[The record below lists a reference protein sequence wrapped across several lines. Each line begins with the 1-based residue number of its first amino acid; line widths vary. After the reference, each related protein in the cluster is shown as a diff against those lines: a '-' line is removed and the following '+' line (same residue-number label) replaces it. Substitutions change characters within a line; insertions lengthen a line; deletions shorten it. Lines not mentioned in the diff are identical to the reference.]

1 MWFQIH
7 NLLCFRGSPT
17 IFSILSEGLANPPFD
32 MLSSIVLGIG
42 IFAQVFGKGELS
54 EDTQHVI
61 DWNTDER
68 LVGEVAT
75 AMEELS
81 KRMENLEEAW
91 EMEKAEL
98 ESKVEDKNK
107 QVEQLAEV
115 VEKIWTQCESNNEE
129 VDNIIRHMRRHKEN
143 HSTKK
148 INNKEVR
155 DLPYMMLCAFRA
167 DWRGADNIIFYDRIT
182 MDYNN
187 ADQPGGEFSTSQ
199 QYD

>member
-1 MWFQIH
+1 
-7 NLLCFRGSPT
+7 
-17 IFSILSEGLANPPFD
+17 

-42 IFAQVFGKGELS
+42 IFAQVFGKGELL

-61 DWNTDER
+61 DWNTDAR
-68 LVGEVAT
+68 LVDEVAT

-81 KRMENLEEAW
+81 KRMEILEEAW

-115 VEKIWTQCESNNEE
+115 VERMRTQCESNNEE
-129 VDNIIRHMRRHKEN
+129 VDNIIKHMDSMTRHKAN
-143 HSTKK
+143 HSKSTR

-167 DWRGADNIIFYDRIT
+167 DWRGSDNTIFYDRIT
-182 MDYNN
+182 MEYNN
-187 ADQPGGEFSTSQ
+187 ADQPGG
-199 QYD
+199 

>member
-1 MWFQIH
+1 
-7 NLLCFRGSPT
+7 
-17 IFSILSEGLANPPFD
+17 

-42 IFAQVFGKGELS
+42 IFAQVFGKGELL

-68 LVGEVAT
+68 LVDEVAT

-81 KRMENLEEAW
+81 KRMEILEEAW
-91 EMEKAEL
+91 EMEKSEL

-115 VEKIWTQCESNNEE
+115 VEKMRTQCESNNEE
-129 VDNIIRHMRRHKEN
+129 VDNIIRHKDSMRRHKEN

-167 DWRGADNIIFYDRIT
+167 DWRGADNTVYYDRIT

-187 ADQPGGEFSTSQ
+187 ADQPGGEFSTSFEAV
-199 QYD
+199 

>member
-1 MWFQIH
+1 
-7 NLLCFRGSPT
+7 
-17 IFSILSEGLANPPFD
+17 

-42 IFAQVFGKGELS
+42 IFAQVFGKGELL

-68 LVGEVAT
+68 LVDEVAT

-91 EMEKAEL
+91 EMEKSEL

-115 VEKIWTQCESNNEE
+115 VDKMRTQCESNNEE
-129 VDNIIRHMRRHKEN
+129 VDNIIRHMDSMRRHKEN
-143 HSTKK
+143 QSTR
-148 INNKEVR
+148 INKKEVR

-167 DWRGADNIIFYDRIT
+167 DWRGADNTIFYDRIT
-182 MDYNN
+182 MEYNN

-199 QYD
+199 HDD

>member
-1 MWFQIH
+1 MKV
-7 NLLCFRGSPT
+7 GSP
-17 IFSILSEGLANPPFD
+17 PFN

-42 IFAQVFGKGELS
+42 IFAQVFGKSELL

-115 VEKIWTQCESNNEE
+115 VEKMRTQCEEMSDFIRE
-129 VDNIIRHMRRHKEN
+129 VA
-143 HSTKK
+143 
-148 INNKEVR
+148 R
-155 DLPYMMLCAFRA
+155 DC
-167 DWRGADNIIFYDRIT
+167 
-182 MDYNN
+182 DY
-187 ADQPGGEFSTSQ
+187 
-199 QYD
+199 

>member
-1 MWFQIH
+1 
-7 NLLCFRGSPT
+7 
-17 IFSILSEGLANPPFD
+17 
-32 MLSSIVLGIG
+32 MLSSTVLGIG
-42 IFAQVFGKGELS
+42 IFAQVFGKGELL

-68 LVGEVAT
+68 LVDEVAT

-81 KRMENLEEAW
+81 KRMEILEEAW

-115 VEKIWTQCESNNEE
+115 VEKMKTQCESNNEE
-129 VDNIIRHMRRHKEN
+129 VDNIIRHMDSMRRHKEN
-143 HSTKK
+143 QSTR
-148 INNKEVR
+148 INKKEVR

-167 DWRGADNIIFYDRIT
+167 DWRGADNTIFYDRIT
-182 MDYNN
+182 MEYSN
-187 ADQPGGEFSTSQ
+187 ADQPGG
-199 QYD
+199 

>member
-1 MWFQIH
+1 
-7 NLLCFRGSPT
+7 
-17 IFSILSEGLANPPFD
+17 

-42 IFAQVFGKGELS
+42 IFAQVFGKGELL

-68 LVGEVAT
+68 LVYEVAT

-81 KRMENLEEAW
+81 KRMEILEEAW
-91 EMEKAEL
+91 EMEKSEL

-115 VEKIWTQCESNNEE
+115 VEKMSNNEE
-129 VDNIIRHMRRHKEN
+129 VDNNTRHKGRLKEN
-143 HSTKK
+143 QSTR

-167 DWRGADNIIFYDRIT
+167 DWRGADNTIFYDRIT
-182 MDYNN
+182 MEYNN
-187 ADQPGGEFSTSQ
+187 ANQPGG
-199 QYD
+199 

>member
-1 MWFQIH
+1 
-7 NLLCFRGSPT
+7 
-17 IFSILSEGLANPPFD
+17 

-42 IFAQVFGKGELS
+42 IFAQVFGKGELL

-115 VEKIWTQCESNNEE
+115 VEKMRTQCESNNEE
-129 VDNIIRHMRRHKEN
+129 MDNIIRHKDLMRRNKEN
-143 HSTKK
+143 QSTRN
-148 INNKEVR
+148 NNKEVR

-167 DWRGADNIIFYDRIT
+167 DWRGADNTIFYDRIT
-182 MDYNN
+182 MEYNN
-187 ADQPGGEFSTSQ
+187 ADQPGG
-199 QYD
+199 

>member
-1 MWFQIH
+1 
-7 NLLCFRGSPT
+7 
-17 IFSILSEGLANPPFD
+17 

-42 IFAQVFGKGELS
+42 IFAQVFGKGELL

-68 LVGEVAT
+68 LVDEV
-75 AMEELS
+75 EELS

-115 VEKIWTQCESNNEE
+115 VEKMRTQCESNNEE
-129 VDNIIRHMRRHKEN
+129 VDNIIRHKDSMRRHKEN

-167 DWRGADNIIFYDRIT
+167 DWRGADNTVYYDRIT
-182 MDYNN
+182 MEYNN

-199 QYD
+199 HDD